1 MKKYNLALIE
11 DNEYRKYYENEC
23 IFMKQLD
30 HPNVCKLYNTFKDGD
45 IIYMIMEFMDNGDLF
60 TFINANMKLGK
71 RIKEDKLWNIFE
83 QCLKGLVYIHSVGL
97 IHRDIKP
104 ANLLLNNEGQVKLS
118 DFNVS
123 ALENQIKANNFT
135 KDTQKKEEIINQ
147 MTQVGSGN
155 FQAPEVQDSA
165 YDYKIDVYSMGITF
179 CSLAFYTV
187 EIPPNPYGDI
197 YSRELIDIILQMI
210 TPDKRRRP
218 SSIKIY
224 NNFIKVYVEK
234 YLHSTGLKSVIN
246 CITLYDSFVNFF
258 RNEGDNIGP
267 LNKISKQFNL
277 IIKSLI
283 QRNEMQNLNNL
294 NNSTLYYNNPEY
306 KSLNYLIFEFRE
318 LLYENGIKKNE
329 DGSNEIEPISI
340 ISFLLKK
347 LHEELN
353 TKKALVGKGNFFKK
367 IVKRDN
373 LKLEAYENFIIFY
386 NNNFQSI
393 ISDNFF
399 GLIKTKRICFNC
411 KKSEYFFNMFNFI
424 SFNVKILLSCYQNK
438 NNLNIYDAFDCLN
451 KSFITLDVQ
460 KCVNCN
466 NCKTITEH
474 REFKQFFNLPKNLI
488 ILFDRGEN
496 NKYKT
501 FIDFPENLALNNK
514 YVECF
519 NNNNNIIYT
528 LLGIICRIENRNN
541 SSRAEIQF
549 MSFAQTNSNCY
560 VNLENNQQYYL
571 YQIKK

>member
-1 MKKYNLALIE
+1 MIESQNNMKIVQSMIKNTDNKDNNEIGNKLSDFEILQVLGEGAFGFVAKVKSKKNLKIYAMKKYNLALIE

-294 NNSTLYYNNPEY
+294 NN
-306 KSLNYLIFEFRE
+306 
-318 LLYENGIKKNE
+318 
-329 DGSNEIEPISI
+329 
-340 ISFLLKK
+340 
-347 LHEELN
+347 
-353 TKKALVGKGNFFKK
+353 
-367 IVKRDN
+367 
-373 LKLEAYENFIIFY
+373 
-386 NNNFQSI
+386 
-393 ISDNFF
+393 
-399 GLIKTKRICFNC
+399 
-411 KKSEYFFNMFNFI
+411 
-424 SFNVKILLSCYQNK
+424 
-438 NNLNIYDAFDCLN
+438 
-451 KSFITLDVQ
+451 
-460 KCVNCN
+460 
-466 NCKTITEH
+466 
-474 REFKQFFNLPKNLI
+474 
-488 ILFDRGEN
+488 
-496 NKYKT
+496 
-501 FIDFPENLALNNK
+501 
-514 YVECF
+514 
-519 NNNNNIIYT
+519 
-528 LLGIICRIENRNN
+528 
-541 SSRAEIQF
+541 
-549 MSFAQTNSNCY
+549 
-560 VNLENNQQYYL
+560 
-571 YQIKK
+571 